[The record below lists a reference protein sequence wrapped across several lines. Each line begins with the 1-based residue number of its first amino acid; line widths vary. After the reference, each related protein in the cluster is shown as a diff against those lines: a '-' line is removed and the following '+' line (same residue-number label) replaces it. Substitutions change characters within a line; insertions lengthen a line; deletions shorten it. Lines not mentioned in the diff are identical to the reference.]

1 MLVKIKYLRRGILE
15 VTDAV
20 IGSRNTT
27 DHPTGKQPEVLCC
40 LEITHSGGKS
50 EDRIPA
56 YLERL
61 FANCIKDDIVDVLTY
76 VRKRSVV
83 SFVVADPAPLPLNE
97 RIAMQIQDVMQERKL
112 SAKALGKL
120 IDMDPANISKI
131 LNGKTVPTVNV
142 LNKLLVVLGMSLDLT
157 AHYHPV
163 TEDTKAPDLGPVF
176 DR

>member
-1 MLVKIKYLRRGILE
+1 MLVKIKYLCRGILE

-27 DHPTGKQPEVLCC
+27 EQPTQKQPEVLCC
-40 LEITHSGGKS
+40 LEITHSGGKR

-61 FANCIKDDIVDVLTY
+61 FANCIKDDIVDVLMY

-83 SFVVADPAPLPLNE
+83 SFVVADPDPLPLNE

-112 SAKALGKL
+112 RPKPSA
-120 IDMDPANISKI
+120 N
-131 LNGKTVPTVNV
+131 
-142 LNKLLVVLGMSLDLT
+142 
-157 AHYHPV
+157 
-163 TEDTKAPDLGPVF
+163 
-176 DR
+176 